1 MKKPT
6 LKKISINRA
15 ASRSVYRDFL
25 AKNTQKGD
33 LLMTIEEY
41 YNRKIPEY
49 YPTMYLDGYTPQEI
63 LIAAHKSMLKE
74 YQDSQ
79 QVDEVKI
86 TSEVK
91 VK

>member
-1 MKKPT
+1 
-6 LKKISINRA
+6 
-15 ASRSVYRDFL
+15 
-25 AKNTQKGD
+25 
-33 LLMTIEEY
+33 MTIGEY

>member
-1 MKKPT
+1 MDT
-6 LKKISINRA
+6 INQSLNQSLTQII
-15 ASRSVYRDFL
+15 ASVTAVL
-25 AKNTQKGD
+25 GIIV
-33 LLMTIEEY
+33 MTIEEY

>member
-1 MKKPT
+1 
-6 LKKISINRA
+6 
-15 ASRSVYRDFL
+15 
-25 AKNTQKGD
+25 
-33 LLMTIEEY
+33 MTIEEY
-41 YNRKIPEY
+41 YTRKIPEY

-63 LIAAHKSMLKE
+63 FIALHKSTLNE

-79 QVDEVKI
+79 RVNEVKI